1 MSTNNLMSGTLS
13 YILNRML
20 NEAAK
25 TDTALAAAM
34 KTKMLDDCVAAIF
47 DALCKLVGHK
57 NAAVNGSDDLLLS
70 AAVHWYT
77 EQNPTIDS
85 IVDILKGGTEVH
97 KLEKPKAATPK
108 ATPKPGKKAAPAP
121 VAADDDFDVDDDAP
135 TPTPAPKTE
144 PKPKATPTPNATLF
158 ADDDFDVD

>member
-1 MSTNNLMSGTLS
+1 MSTIMSGTLRDV
-13 YILNRML
+13 LNRML

-34 KTKMLDDCVAAIF
+34 KTKKFDDCVAAIY
-47 DALCKLVGHK
+47 DAFCKLVNHK

-97 KLEKPKAATPK
+97 KLEHCEYNMHRFFVELSRDNQEKLIQWVLENYH
-108 ATPKPGKKAAPAP
+108 G
-121 VAADDDFDVDDDAP
+121 V
-135 TPTPAPKTE
+135 
-144 PKPKATPTPNATLF
+144 
-158 ADDDFDVD
+158 

>member
-1 MSTNNLMSGTLS
+1 MSTIMSGTLRDV
-13 YILNRML
+13 LNRML

-34 KTKMLDDCVAAIF
+34 KTKKFDDCVAAIY
-47 DALCKLVGHK
+47 DAFCKLVNHK

-108 ATPKPGKKAAPAP
+108 ASTPKAAPKKAAPAQ
-121 VAADDDFDVDDDAP
+121 VAADDDFDVD
-135 TPTPAPKTE
+135 
-144 PKPKATPTPNATLF
+144 
-158 ADDDFDVD
+158 